1 MWQQIMHG
9 KQQDG
14 GGTACMNQK
23 LQEGYTVDQVS
34 GTVIYWD
41 KDGPDNGSYEQ
52 RRKNYNKIYN
62 ILK

>member
-1 MWQQIMHG
+1 
-9 KQQDG
+9 
-14 GGTACMNQK
+14 MNQK

-52 RRKNYNKIYN
+52 WRKNYNKIYN